1 MQQLR
6 CSSSGAA
13 AQVQHSWHSW
23 VLAIVGHSWSGAAAQ
38 VQQLRCSSSGAA
50 ATSIR
55 RRVFATSISVMEDAA
70 DALQA
75 GLYFTR
81 AEGSRVFTGEG
92 AVEADFTLH
101 AHGVT
106 SGCSSKRY
114 SLTIYNNIY
123 TDVSAKL
130 ESLGAMM
137 CNNDTEKRRMDALF
151 ERLRNA

>member
-1 MQQLR
+1 MR
-6 CSSSGAA
+6 AHHPIIPSSHHPILQEHYDTKNVDG
-13 AQVQHSWHSW
+13 
-23 VLAIVGHSWSGAAAQ
+23 
-38 VQQLRCSSSGAA
+38 
-50 ATSIR
+50 
-55 RRVFATSISVMEDAA
+55 VFATSISVMEDAA
-70 DALQA
+70 DALHA

-81 AEGSRVFTGEG
+81 AEGPRVFTGEG

-123 TDVSAKL
+123 TYVSAKL
-130 ESLGAMM
+130 ESLGAMR
-137 CNNDTEKRRMDALF
+137 CNNNTEKCRMDALF